1 MKQKTKER
9 IMEVAAEV
17 FGEKGYHSTAVEEI
31 SRRTQMSKGGVYFH
45 FPTKQGLFF
54 AVIDH
59 LANRLIKHIE
69 NEISFEPDPLKRIDL
84 ALSKVLEILGKR
96 RSLAKLLLVQ
106 GYSMGT
112 AFEKKRMDIYS
123 RFSDL
128 ISRNL
133 DAAIDDGIIEPL
145 NTKIASQLWL
155 GGINEILIQWLYSDI
170 DVNPKD
176 TLPVL
181 RRVLIR
187 GLVD

>member
-84 ALSKVLEILGKR
+84 ALSKVLEILGK
-96 RSLAKLLLVQ
+96 S
-106 GYSMGT
+106 
-112 AFEKKRMDIYS
+112 MDIYS